1 MAEVA
6 STHASEQVP
15 GPGLFTRLIGVVLAP
30 RDAYTAVAA
39 QPTWLGAMAVSG
51 LIILAANVIFLSTE
65 VGQSASLDQQLSV
78 MKSLGVN
85 VTNEMVQQ
93 LESRMAIA
101 PYTTAASM
109 FVGIPMV
116 CAIMAGLLLAI
127 FTAVLGGGATYK
139 QVYAVVA
146 HSTIIGAVQQIFSVP
161 IMYARGEMVSPTKL
175 AVFFPMLSETSFL
188 TYFLSV
194 IDLFYLWSLIN
205 LSIGVAVLYKRS
217 TGVVASVLLGIYV
230 VIAVIIAAVRAF

>member
-1 MAEVA
+1 MPDVTATPVPDNA
-6 STHASEQVP
+6 P
-15 GPGLFTRLIGVVLAP
+15 GPGLASRLIGVVFSP

-39 QPTWLGAMAVSG
+39 RPRVLGALVVSILIFAVVNG
-51 LIILAANVIFLSTE
+51 VFLSTE
-65 VGQSASLDQQLSV
+65 VGQSATLDQQLSV
-78 MKSLGVN
+78 MKSLGVT

-93 LESRMAIA
+93 MESRMAIA

-109 FVGIPMV
+109 IVFIPLV

-127 FTAVLGGGATYK
+127 FTAVMGGGATYK

-175 AVFFPMLSETSFL
+175 SVFFPMLSETSFF

-217 TGVVASVLLGIYV
+217 TGTVAAVLLGIYV